1 MTVNVS
7 KPSINLREKISELD
21 KPSGIAGEHILRSE
35 TPQEVFEYIGARNRN
50 LIINGDMSIA
60 QRGTSATS
68 VSSSGYHSLDRFRF
82 GFNETDELV
91 ATISQDTD
99 VPSGQGF
106 ANSMKFEVTT
116 PETTLASDEILQI
129 NHRIE
134 GQNTQNLKYGTSS
147 AESLTLSFWVKSSI
161 TGTYVITFKNNDPSA
176 GTRLNVNTYTINSA
190 NTWEK
195 KTITIT
201 GDTTA
206 NTNFVNTNAKG
217 LELLWSLASGGSYQ
231 GTSSSGWTS
240 YGASK
245 LFNGQSANVITTNG
259 ATWYITG
266 VQLEVGKFA
275 TPFEY
280 VSYDVNYQRC
290 QRYYQKTKTASG
302 IGYGTGVGVNIIYKF
317 PTLMRASPSVSLDG
331 VLDVSDY
338 VLTNYTQSGANAAI
352 NSTNVTNEGISISC
366 ASFSGLTNYRPY
378 ALRQGFTNAINLDAE
393 L

>member
-1 MTVNVS
+1 MAKLIGTAPNQVPTNADLGS
-7 KPSINLREKISELD
+7 M
-21 KPSGIAGEHILRSE
+21 A
-35 TPQEVFEYIGARNRN
+35 FEDRNNYVTKTNPIYQPYRN

-245 LFNGQSANVITTNG
+245 LFNGQSANVITTSG

-266 VQLEVGKFA
+266 VQLEVGTSA
-275 TPFEY
+275 SDFEFLP
-280 VSYDVNYQRC
+280 VDVNLARC
-290 QRYYQKTKTASG
+290 QRYYWNYVNGTDNEIG
-302 IGYGTGVGVNIIYKF
+302 IGAYQTSSEVNAIIMF
-317 PTLMRASPSVSLDG
+317 PQTMRGNPTLDIVTG
-331 VLDVSDY
+331 
-338 VLTNYTQSGANAAI
+338 TNYYKINRSGASDGFNSFSIARATNKSCLLYNISEVSGTQGQAGEVQSGNANAFL
-352 NSTNVTNEGISISC
+352 
-366 ASFSGLTNYRPY
+366 SFSS
-378 ALRQGFTNAINLDAE
+378 E

>member
-1 MTVNVS
+1 
-7 KPSINLREKISELD
+7 
-21 KPSGIAGEHILRSE
+21 
-35 TPQEVFEYIGARNRN
+35 
-50 LIINGDMSIA
+50 MSIA
-60 QRGTSATS
+60 QRSTSATS
-68 VSSSGYHSLDRFRF
+68 ISSSGYHALDRFRF

-91 ATISQDTD
+91 ATISKDTD

-245 LFNGQSANVITTNG
+245 LFNGQSANVITTSG

-266 VQLEVGKFA
+266 VQLEVGTTA
-275 TPFEY
+275 SDFEFLP
-280 VSYDVNYQRC
+280 YDVNFQRC
-290 QRYYQKTKTASG
+290 ARYFQTYQSG
-302 IGYGTGVGVNIIYKF
+302 GMICWSGTTISGANYFQQVRHLVQ
-317 PTLMRASPSVSLDG
+317 MRASATIGNFTVAGLNGFASGDPSI
-331 VLDVSDY
+331 DY
-338 VLTNYTQSGANAAI
+338 GDPLGFRATKQSNGN
-352 NSTNVTNEGISISC
+352 TNE
-366 ASFSGLTNYRPY
+366 AYFMYKYT
-378 ALRQGFTNAINLDAE
+378 ADAE

>member
-1 MTVNVS
+1 
-7 KPSINLREKISELD
+7 
-21 KPSGIAGEHILRSE
+21 
-35 TPQEVFEYIGARNRN
+35 
-50 LIINGDMSIA
+50 
-60 QRGTSATS
+60 
-68 VSSSGYHSLDRFRF
+68 FRF

-129 NHRIE
+129 LYGIE

-217 LELLWSLASGGSYQ
+217 LELLWSLAAGNSYQ

-259 ATWYITG
+259 ATWLLTG
-266 VQLEVGKFA
+266 VQLEVG
-275 TPFEY
+275 
-280 VSYDVNYQRC
+280 
-290 QRYYQKTKTASG
+290 
-302 IGYGTGVGVNIIYKF
+302 
-317 PTLMRASPSVSLDG
+317 
-331 VLDVSDY
+331 
-338 VLTNYTQSGANAAI
+338 
-352 NSTNVTNEGISISC
+352 
-366 ASFSGLTNYRPY
+366 
-378 ALRQGFTNAINLDAE
+378 
-393 L
+393 